1 MGLIDDS
8 LEFVSESEG
17 TPPWKVLVVDDEPE
31 IHQVTRL
38 VLGNFRFADRP
49 LQLISAY
56 SSSEAEALLR
66 EHADTAVMLLD
77 VVMETD
83 QAGLDLVRIV
93 RERLKNQFV
102 RIVLRTGQPGQA
114 PEHEVVAAYDINDYK
129 TKTELTRGKLFTTV
143 TAAIRSFDQ
152 IQRLEASRSGL
163 EKIIRGSSQFSA
175 EQGLPSFAK
184 AVIEQLS
191 DLLGIPPNGI
201 PRAPPAAHPGLRG
214 LVG

>member
-102 RIVLRTGQPGQA
+102 RIVLRTGQSFHLRSSSMRA
-114 PEHEVVAAYDINDYK
+114 RSEAY
-129 TKTELTRGKLFTTV
+129 RSASV
-143 TAAIRSFDQ
+143 T
-152 IQRLEASRSGL
+152 
-163 EKIIRGSSQFSA
+163 
-175 EQGLPSFAK
+175 
-184 AVIEQLS
+184 
-191 DLLGIPPNGI
+191 
-201 PRAPPAAHPGLRG
+201 
-214 LVG
+214 

>member
-102 RIVLRTGQPGQA
+102 RIVLRT
-114 PEHEVVAAYDINDYK
+114 
-129 TKTELTRGKLFTTV
+129 
-143 TAAIRSFDQ
+143 
-152 IQRLEASRSGL
+152 
-163 EKIIRGSSQFSA
+163 
-175 EQGLPSFAK
+175 
-184 AVIEQLS
+184 
-191 DLLGIPPNGI
+191 
-201 PRAPPAAHPGLRG
+201 
-214 LVG
+214 

>member
-129 TKTELTRGKLFTTV
+129 EKTELTAQKLSTRPRC
-143 TAAIRSFDQ
+143 ARS
-152 IQRLEASRSGL
+152 APVN
-163 EKIIRGSSQFSA
+163 A
-175 EQGLPSFAK
+175 
-184 AVIEQLS
+184 
-191 DLLGIPPNGI
+191 
-201 PRAPPAAHPGLRG
+201 PR
-214 LVG
+214 V